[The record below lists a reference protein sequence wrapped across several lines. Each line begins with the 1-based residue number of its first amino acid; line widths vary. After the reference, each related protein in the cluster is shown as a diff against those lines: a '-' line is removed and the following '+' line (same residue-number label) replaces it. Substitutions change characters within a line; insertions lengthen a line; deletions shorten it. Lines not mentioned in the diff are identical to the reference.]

1 MSTNQALL
9 IWRLKMELKDVGKE
23 QPVGTMTS
31 QRDYDPPKLTVFG
44 DMQTI
49 TQIDIA
55 GPTDDGF
62 GGFVAAS

>member
-1 MSTNQALL
+1 
-9 IWRLKMELKDVGKE
+9 MELKDVGKE